1 MVLSTD
7 MIFKIF
13 KTYDIKYNMKLVDGF
28 KENIETFYE
37 DWSKLETEINMA
49 IGEDRFTEF
58 SSYSK
63 KLQE

>member
-1 MVLSTD
+1 
-7 MIFKIF
+7 
-13 KTYDIKYNMKLVDGF
+13 MKLVDGF